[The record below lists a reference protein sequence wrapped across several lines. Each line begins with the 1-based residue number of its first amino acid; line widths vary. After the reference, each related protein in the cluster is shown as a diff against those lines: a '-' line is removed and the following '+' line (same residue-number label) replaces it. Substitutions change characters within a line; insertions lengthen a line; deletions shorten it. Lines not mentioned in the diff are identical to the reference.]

1 MHVVVT
7 MHVHYDELKRRIVKR
22 RDKCHVKCS
31 HIADFIYEIKYI
43 REDIYLELIKN
54 DLVNRSL

>member
-7 MHVHYDELKRRIVKR
+7 MHVHYKELQHAESLRDYYFM

-31 HIADFIYEIKYI
+31 HIADFIYEIKYT
-43 REDIYLELIKN
+43 REDIYI
-54 DLVNRSL
+54 